1 MSTLGLRF
9 FGHLAVEGI
18 QKRQKIVAFLC
29 TLSSRDS
36 PGSSC
41 ENLRAARDLPQGSL
55 WNMAL
60 DDGHIRQAQFYVFS
74 ENKRGDKIRY
84 MHRNPVKGI
93 RAAAATMAQQLSAL
107 RRRRRG
113 VVLVNN
119 EEREAELKVRKV
131 AYPPSFTVSSPAN
144 HHKRGCPILAF
155 LQGWELGTPTDWVLQ
170 TESRKDW
177 SGREDLNLR
186 PPGPEPDSNGY

>member
-84 MHRNPVKGI
+84 MHRSPVKGI

-131 AYPPSFTVSSPAN
+131 AYPPTFTVSSPAN
-144 HHKRGCPILAF
+144 HHKEAAPSLRFCKGGNSGRPQI
-155 LQGWELGTPTDWVLQ
+155 GILQ
-170 TESRKDW
+170 TES
-177 SGREDLNLR
+177 
-186 PPGPEPDSNGY
+186 

>member
-1 MSTLGLRF
+1 LSTLGLRF

-41 ENLRAARDLPQGSL
+41 EKLRAARDLPQGSL

-84 MHRNPVKGI
+84 MHRNPVKGDSCCS
-93 RAAAATMAQQLSAL
+93 RHNGPAAIGTTPSETRSSA
-107 RRRRRG
+107 G
-113 VVLVNN
+113 
-119 EEREAELKVRKV
+119 E
-131 AYPPSFTVSSPAN
+131 
-144 HHKRGCPILAF
+144 
-155 LQGWELGTPTDWVLQ
+155 
-170 TESRKDW
+170 
-177 SGREDLNLR
+177 
-186 PPGPEPDSNGY
+186 